1 MTIRRTATAAAL
13 FLFLA
18 APASAGE
25 GEFDRDGSYRTRNF
39 RTVAP
44 TRELAET
51 FGDMAEKY
59 RREKAI
65 EWLGKEMPAWP
76 QRCPLKV
83 EVNLKQSGGATT
95 FGFAGD
101 GGRGGVSSQ
110 EMRIFGEAKQLLYS
124 VLPHEVTHTVLAYH
138 FGRPVPRW
146 ADEGGAVLSE
156 NDDECFQHD
165 VRCREI
171 LNQGRATRLRVLF
184 TLKEYPRDVLTVY
197 AQGYSVCA
205 YLINGHGGRK
215 KFLDFVDTGMR
226 NGNRNW
232 DAAVREVY
240 GFETVDELE
249 EKWLDSLRTPPVRVA
264 ARNRTEVAS
273 AAPTGRSKSDIRTSG
288 LPSQPLLE
296 APATFRGVAPAGEKG
311 RESERTASGPVAAA
325 PPKPLLLPPEPPRSR
340 N

>member
-1 MTIRRTATAAAL
+1 V
-13 FLFLA
+13 F
-18 APASAGE
+18 AGD

-39 RTVAP
+39 RTTAP

-59 RREKAI
+59 RRDKAI

-83 EVNLKQSGGATT
+83 EVSMKQAGGATT
-95 FGFAGD
+95 FGFYGEG

-110 EMRIFGEAKQLLYS
+110 EMRIFGETKQLLYS

-156 NDDECFQHD
+156 NDEECFNHD

-171 LNQGRATRLRVLF
+171 LNQGRAIRLRVLF
-184 TLKEYPRDVLTVY
+184 TLREYPRDVLTVY
-197 AQGYSVCA
+197 AQGYSVCQ

-215 KFLDFVDTGMR
+215 KFLEFVDIGMR

-249 EKWLDSLRTPPVRVA
+249 ERWLDSLKTPPVRVA
-264 ARNRTEVAS
+264 ARARADVAS
-273 AAPTGRSKSDIRTSG
+273 ATPTGSRGRSDVRTSG
-288 LPSQPLLE
+288 LPSQPRLE
-296 APATFRGVAPAGEKG
+296 APATFRGAAPGMERE
-311 RESERTASGPVAAA
+311 RESVRSSAEAVPSS
-325 PPKPLLLPPEPPRSR
+325 PPKPLLLPPEPPRNR
-340 N
+340 G